1 MPVDIDAIDTSA
13 GWGLP
18 APKLLLTGT
27 VYKRDG
33 KTPAPG
39 VILYYYQTDH
49 TGVYANKPGLDRRV
63 ARHGYIRGWVKTDAA
78 GRYSIYTIRPAPYR
92 DGSEAAHIHPTILE
106 PGIDNPYYIDEYVF
120 DDDPLLTSAK
130 RKAMENRGG
139 SGVLR
144 LVKQG
149 DLWIGERDIILGLNI
164 PDYPDKVPATIQSG
178 LSAGHDQPSFTPRHA
193 WGPDK
198 GSKACPVCKY
208 GRYHGIL
215 YFVGK
220 DPNWEEI
227 SAWLKFLE
235 AESNARGK
243 HLKAYFIYGG
253 STANGSPVGNTLA
266 SLGQRLGL
274 QHVALTW
281 VPSFSDEASD
291 IHLSRISDRVEN
303 TFIIYHRSRIVETF
317 VNIRPAPAQFN
328 MIRNVLDS
336 NKGRY
341 FTADEG

>member
-1 MPVDIDAIDTSA
+1 MPADIDAIDTSA

-130 RKAMENRGG
+130 RKAMQNRGG

-149 DLWIGERDIILGLNI
+149 DFWIGERDIILGLNI
-164 PDYPDKVPATIQSG
+164 PDYPDKAPATVQSG
-178 LSAGHDQPSFTPRHA
+178 LPAGHDQPSFTPRHA

-208 GRYHGIL
+208 GRYQGIL

-227 SAWLKFLE
+227 GAWLKFLD

-243 HLKAYFIYGG
+243 YLKAYFIYGG

-281 VPSFSDEASD
+281 VPSFTDETSDV
-291 IHLSRISDRVEN
+291 HLSRISDKVEN
-303 TFIIYHRSRIVETF
+303 TFIIYRRSRIVETF
-317 VNIRPAPAQFN
+317 VNISPSPAQFN
-328 MIRNVLDS
+328 IIRNVLDS